1 MYQHSQNIVLTISTS
16 CILCNSLY
24 FTCLYLVWEI
34 GKIPLT
40 AFTAAL
46 SANLMIGNYKPLISP
61 SSSSSSYTR
70 DSQRMFTL
78 KNDPQCGLTAG
89 GRTDCTWDCDVISDS
104 INIYRDPTCLFDCV
118 NYPICVQQLFE
129 DYKDEGRVGRNEKK
143 GNLYN
148 GNINRDMRFFLKF

>member
-1 MYQHSQNIVLTISTS
+1 M
-16 CILCNSLY
+16 
-24 FTCLYLVWEI
+24 WEI

-46 SANLMIGNYKPLISP
+46 SANLMIDNYEPLISP

-89 GRTDCTWDCDVISDS
+89 GRPDCTWDCDRDRRR
-104 INIYRDPTCLFDCV
+104 YRDPTCLLDCI
-118 NYPICVQQLFE
+118 NYPKCVQQLFE
-129 DYKDEGRVGRNEKK
+129 DYRVEGRIGRNEEK
-143 GNLYN
+143 GHNV
-148 GNINRDMRFFLKF
+148 NINRDMRFFLIF

>member
-1 MYQHSQNIVLTISTS
+1 M
-16 CILCNSLY
+16 
-24 FTCLYLVWEI
+24 WEI

-46 SANLMIGNYKPLISP
+46 SANLLTGNYKPLISP
-61 SSSSSSYTR
+61 SSSSSSSYTR

-89 GRTDCTWDCDVISDS
+89 GGGCELDCDRISKHGRL
-104 INIYRDPTCLFDCV
+104 IYRDPACLFDCE
-118 NYPICVQQLFE
+118 NYPMCVQQLFE
-129 DYKDEGRVGRNEKK
+129 DYKDQGRVGRNEKK

-148 GNINRDMRFFLKF
+148 GNTNSDEIFP